1 MSTRTQSLIWG
12 GLAVLLPLGF
22 SSLALG
28 TADAAPV
35 RPKPKT
41 EAPSPAAAPAAD
53 ASAAPNRA
61 APGPAG
67 TAPPAAS
74 AKPVTPPA
82 ASAKPAAPPAGNA
95 KPTDTPAATPSQLQ
109 EATAGPKEEAARA
122 HYSRAVEQYLQ
133 GNYANAWL
141 EFSSAYQITPLT
153 ALLNNMARCEV
164 KIGRP
169 VEALQHFRRYL
180 AATPDDPDADYIRQ
194 EIARLE
200 AELGRRAAPSQTDAL
215 SDKGQAPTMRRRI
228 PVYSIAAGATTLAAL
243 LSGVAALSTVA
254 LRYNSLDTGC
264 KPGCPPLDVANLQQ
278 QSYAGYGLLGAAA
291 VPAILTI
298 VALRFELGRPAETTL
313 RPLAGLRLNSPLF
326 VFGSN

>member
-1 MSTRTQSLIWG
+1 MSTRTQSLPWG
-12 GLAVLLPLGF
+12 GLAVLLPLGI

-41 EAPSPAAAPAAD
+41 EATSSAATSAAD
-53 ASAAPNRA
+53 AGAGPNRA
-61 APGPAG
+61 APAPAG
-67 TAPPAAS
+67 AA
-74 AKPVTPPA
+74 T
-82 ASAKPAAPPAGNA
+82 PAGSA

-200 AELGRRAAPSQTDAL
+200 AELGRRAAPSQTDAAT
-215 SDKGQAPTMRRRI
+215 DKAQVTTMPRRI
-228 PVYSIAAGATTLAAL
+228 PVYSIAAGATTLAVL

-254 LRYNSLDTGC
+254 VRYGSLETGC
-264 KPGCPPLDVANLQQ
+264 KPGCPPLDVTNLQQ
-278 QSYAGYGLLGAAA
+278 QSYAGYGLLGAAV

-298 VALRFELGRPAETTL
+298 VALKFELGRPAETTL

>member
-1 MSTRTQSLIWG
+1 MSTRTQSLLWG
-12 GLAVLLPLGF
+12 GLAVLFPLGL

-28 TADAAPV
+28 TADAAPA
-35 RPKPKT
+35 RPKPKAAAPAT
-41 EAPSPAAAPAAD
+41 PAPASPAPSPAAEGAAAARPAPAA
-53 ASAAPNRA
+53 ASGAAPA
-61 APGPAG
+61 AA
-67 TAPPAAS
+67 T
-74 AKPVTPPA
+74 
-82 ASAKPAAPPAGNA
+82 A
-95 KPTDTPAATPSQLQ
+95 KPTDTPAAAPSQLQ

-122 HYSRAVEQYLQ
+122 HYMRAVEQYLQ

-169 VEALQHFRRYL
+169 VEALQHFRRFL
-180 AATPDDPDADYIRQ
+180 AAAPDDPDADYIRQ

-200 AELGRRAAPSQTDAL
+200 AELGRRAAPSQLDGATDKA
-215 SDKGQAPTMRRRI
+215 APSTMSRRI
-228 PVYSIAAGATTLAAL
+228 PVYSIAAGATTLAVL

-254 LRYNSLDTGC
+254 VRYNSLESGC
-264 KPGCPPLDVANLQQ
+264 KPACPPLDVTNLQQ
-278 QSYAGYGLLGAAA
+278 QSYAGYGLLGAAV
-291 VPAILTI
+291 VPAILTV

>member
-1 MSTRTQSLIWG
+1 MSTRTQSLLWG
-12 GLAVLLPLGF
+12 GLAVLLPLTI
-22 SSLALG
+22 SSVTLR

-41 EAPSPAAAPAAD
+41 EAPSPAATPAAD
-53 ASAAPNRA
+53 AAPNRA
-61 APGPAG
+61 APGPAA
-67 TAPPAAS
+67 TPAG
-74 AKPVTPPA
+74 
-82 ASAKPAAPPAGNA
+82 SAKPA
-95 KPTDTPAATPSQLQ
+95 DTPAATPSQLQ

-215 SDKGQAPTMRRRI
+215 TDKAPVTTMRRRI

-254 LRYNSLDTGC
+254 VRYNSLETGC

>member
-1 MSTRTQSLIWG
+1 MSTRTQSLLWG
-12 GLAVLLPLGF
+12 GLAVLLPLTI
-22 SSLALG
+22 SSVALR

-41 EAPSPAAAPAAD
+41 EAPGPAATTAAD
-53 ASAAPNRA
+53 AGAAPNRA

-67 TAPPAAS
+67 AATPAG
-74 AKPVTPPA
+74 
-82 ASAKPAAPPAGNA
+82 SAKPAAAPAGSA
-95 KPTDTPAATPSQLQ
+95 KPADTPAATPSQLQ

-215 SDKGQAPTMRRRI
+215 TDKAPVTTMRRRI

-254 LRYNSLDTGC
+254 VRYNSLETGC

>member
-1 MSTRTQSLIWG
+1 MSTRTKSLLWG
-12 GLAVLLPLGF
+12 GLAVLLPLGI

-41 EAPSPAAAPAAD
+41 EVPSPAAPPATD
-53 ASAAPNRA
+53 AGAAPSRA

-67 TAPPAAS
+67 AATPAAGG
-74 AKPVTPPA
+74 
-82 ASAKPAAPPAGNA
+82 AKPA
-95 KPTDTPAATPSQLQ
+95 DTPAATPRQLQ

-122 HYSRAVEQYLQ
+122 HYGRAVEQYLQ

-169 VEALQHFRRYL
+169 LEALQHFRRYL

-215 SDKGQAPTMRRRI
+215 ADKAQVTTMPRRI

-254 LRYNSLDTGC
+254 LRYNSLETGC
-264 KPGCPPLDVANLQQ
+264 KPGCPPLDVTNLQQ

-298 VALRFELGRPAETTL
+298 VALRFELRRPAETTL